1 MANSDDESTAVVT
14 RGEAKKR
21 AATASTAPN
30 KKKRADAAK
39 TKKPPKKKKAA
50 DLPPAL
56 APPPTPGKGQGQRN
70 PNFMAPEWALI
81 ARAFVNTTDDPVV
94 GADQNSNEFWD
105 KCAHQFDKLS
115 KAENAGQYM
124 PREKNALRN

>member
-1 MANSDDESTAVVT
+1 MANSDDESTAAVT

-21 AATASTAPN
+21 AATATASTATN
-30 KKKRADAAK
+30 KTKRAGGNS
-39 TKKPPKKKKAA
+39 KKQSKKKKKAA

-70 PNFMAPEWALI
+70 PNFMAPEWSLI

-115 KAENAGQYM
+115 KAENAGQYL
-124 PREKNALRN
+124 PREKNAL